1 MKRLV
6 IGCIR
11 FYQRYISPAKLPTCR
26 FTPTCSEYAVQ
37 AIARFGVVYGGW
49 LAVRRL
55 VKCGPWHPGGVDE
68 VPEVR

>member
-6 IGCIR
+6 IGLIR
-11 FYQRYISPAKLPTCR
+11 FYQLYISPAKLPTCR

-37 AIARFGVVYGGW
+37 AISRFGVIYGGW

-55 VKCGPWHPGGVDE
+55 LKCGPWHPGGVDE